1 MRPKTSGRAAR
12 PLSVMIAGGAVLVG
26 VTLLFG
32 TAPDQL
38 PTATAAP
45 TPTMIRFT
53 VNEGTNISITRPST
67 GQWIIM
73 DLHGFL
79 YRLPPQGGQ
88 AVRITDVLLDAA
100 RPEISPNGQR
110 IAFQGYDATRT
121 ADSST
126 SCSSI
131 PTAATFKSSPP
142 GTMITASPFGLVTGR
157 VSRLHPTG
165 QRVNSVL
172 RW

>member
-32 TAPDQL
+32 TAPDRLQ
-38 PTATAAP
+38 TATAAS
-45 TPTMIRFT
+45 TPTMIRFA

-88 AVRITDVLLDAA
+88 AVRITDVFLDAA

-110 IAFQGYDATRT
+110 IAFQGYDATRRRT
-121 ADSST
+121 VPRRARQSGRQQRSK
-126 SCSSI
+126 
-131 PTAATFKSSPP
+131 AHRRATM
-142 GTMITASPFGLVTGR
+142 TTASPFGLVTAR

-165 QRVNSVL
+165 RRVNSVL